1 MCLQHLSSYKN
12 YRGADKTNHRNSHAK
27 TKQGIKHIEARKKE
41 GTRIRDIDTKYFG
54 ETATKTETVRE
65 RKRKTQTE
73 GMRIRDI
80 NTKGF
85 GETERQE
92 QRQSEG
98 VKEKDIERR
107 KENKIY

>member
-1 MCLQHLSSYKN
+1 MRLQHLSSYKN

-85 GETERQE
+85 GETERQK
-92 QRQSEG
+92 QRQRQRGGERERHRK
-98 VKEKDIERR
+98 KERE
-107 KENKIY
+107 